1 MKLARYINIKKTL
14 NTLKFKIIF
23 SSLSKK
29 EKCTTTMSDHLKKD
43 IRLECDEKDK
53 SHHSRF
59 L

>member
-1 MKLARYINIKKTL
+1 MKLARYININKIL
-14 NTLKFKIIF
+14 NALKFKIIL
-23 SSLSKK
+23 SRLSKK

-43 IRLECDEKDK
+43 IGLECDEKDK

>member
-1 MKLARYINIKKTL
+1 MKLVRYININKIL
-14 NTLKFKIIF
+14 NILKFKIIF

-43 IRLECDEKDK
+43 IGLECDEKDK

>member
-1 MKLARYINIKKTL
+1 MKLARYINIKKIL

-43 IRLECDEKDK
+43 IGLECDEKDK

>member
-1 MKLARYINIKKTL
+1 MKLARYINIHKKL
-14 NTLKFKIIF
+14 NILKFKIIF

-43 IRLECDEKDK
+43 IGLECDEKDK

>member
-1 MKLARYINIKKTL
+1 MKAAKYIYINKIL
-14 NTLKFKIIF
+14 NALKFRLIF
-23 SSLSKK
+23 SRLSRK

-43 IRLECDEKDK
+43 IGLECDEKDK

>member
-1 MKLARYINIKKTL
+1 MKLARYINIKKIL
-14 NTLKFKIIF
+14 NILKFKIII

-43 IRLECDEKDK
+43 IGLECDEKDK

>member
-1 MKLARYINIKKTL
+1 MKLAKYINIKKIL

-43 IRLECDEKDK
+43 IGLECDEKDK

>member
-1 MKLARYINIKKTL
+1 MKLAKYINIKKIL
-14 NTLKFKIIF
+14 NTLKFKIII

-43 IRLECDEKDK
+43 IGLECDEKDK

>member
-1 MKLARYINIKKTL
+1 MKPAKCIHIKRIL
-14 NTLKFKIIF
+14 NALKFMLIF
-23 SSLSKK
+23 SSLSRK

-43 IRLECDEKDK
+43 IGLECDEKDK

>member
-1 MKLARYINIKKTL
+1 MKLARCINIKKIL
-14 NTLKFKIIF
+14 NILKFKIII
-23 SSLSKK
+23 SSLRKK

-43 IRLECDEKDK
+43 IGLECDEKDK

>member
-1 MKLARYINIKKTL
+1 MKAAKYIHIKKIL
-14 NTLKFKIIF
+14 NELKFRLIS
-23 SSLSKK
+23 SSLSRK

-43 IRLECDEKDK
+43 IGLECDEKDK

>member
-1 MKLARYINIKKTL
+1 MKLVRYININKIL
-14 NTLKFKIIF
+14 NTLKFNIIF

-43 IRLECDEKDK
+43 IGLECDEKDK
-53 SHHSRF
+53 SHHSSF

>member
-1 MKLARYINIKKTL
+1 MKLARYINIKKIP

-23 SSLSKK
+23 SILSKK
-29 EKCTTTMSDHLKKD
+29 EKCKTTMSDHLKKD
-43 IRLECDEKDK
+43 IGLECDEKDK

>member
-1 MKLARYINIKKTL
+1 MKLARYINIKKIL
-14 NTLKFKIIF
+14 NTLKFNIIF

-43 IRLECDEKDK
+43 IGLECDEKDK
-53 SHHSRF
+53 SHHSSF

>member
-1 MKLARYINIKKTL
+1 MKLARYINIKEIL
-14 NTLKFKIIF
+14 NILKFKIIF
-23 SSLSKK
+23 SILSKK

-43 IRLECDEKDK
+43 IGLECDEKDK

>member
-1 MKLARYINIKKTL
+1 MKLAKYINIKKIL
-14 NTLKFKIIF
+14 NILKFKIIF

-43 IRLECDEKDK
+43 IGLECDEKAK

>member
-1 MKLARYINIKKTL
+1 MKLARYININKIL
-14 NTLKFKIIF
+14 NALKFKIIF

-43 IRLECDEKDK
+43 IGLECDEKDK

>member
-1 MKLARYINIKKTL
+1 MKLARYINIKKIL
-14 NTLKFKIIF
+14 NTLKFKTIF
-23 SSLSKK
+23 SILSKK

-43 IRLECDEKDK
+43 IGLECDEKDK

>member
-1 MKLARYINIKKTL
+1 MKLARYINIHKIL
-14 NTLKFKIIF
+14 NILKFKIIT
-23 SSLSKK
+23 SSLRKK

-43 IRLECDEKDK
+43 IGLECDEKDK

>member
-1 MKLARYINIKKTL
+1 MKAAKYIYINKIL
-14 NTLKFKIIF
+14 NALKFRLIF
-23 SSLSKK
+23 SSLSRK

-43 IRLECDEKDK
+43 IGLECDEKDK

>member
-1 MKLARYINIKKTL
+1 MKLARYININKKL
-14 NTLKFKIIF
+14 NTLKFKIII

-43 IRLECDEKDK
+43 IGLECDEKDK

>member
-1 MKLARYINIKKTL
+1 MKPVIYININKIL
-14 NTLKFKIIF
+14 NVLKFKIIF
-23 SSLSKK
+23 SRLSKK

-43 IRLECDEKDK
+43 IGLECEEKDK

>member
-1 MKLARYINIKKTL
+1 MKPARYINIKKTL
-14 NTLKFKIIF
+14 NKLKFKII
-23 SSLSKK
+23 SLSLSKK

-43 IRLECDEKDK
+43 IGLECDEKDK

>member
-1 MKLARYINIKKTL
+1 MKLARYINIHKTL
-14 NTLKFKIIF
+14 NILKFKIIF

-43 IRLECDEKDK
+43 IGLECDEKDK

>member
-14 NTLKFKIIF
+14 NTLKFNIIF

-43 IRLECDEKDK
+43 IGLECDEKDK
-53 SHHSRF
+53 SHHSSF

>member
-1 MKLARYINIKKTL
+1 MKLARYINIHKIL
-14 NTLKFKIIF
+14 NILKFKIIF

-43 IRLECDEKDK
+43 IGLECDEKDK

>member
-1 MKLARYINIKKTL
+1 MKLARYINIHKIL
-14 NTLKFKIIF
+14 NILKFKIIL

-43 IRLECDEKDK
+43 IGLECDEKDK

>member
-1 MKLARYINIKKTL
+1 MKPTKYIHIKRIL
-14 NTLKFKIIF
+14 NALKFMLIF
-23 SSLSKK
+23 SSLSRK

-43 IRLECDEKDK
+43 IGLECDEKDK